1 MAAKNGIKIVKSIC
15 NMCHYHCGIDAHVKD
30 GKLIKVT
37 PMKEHPFN
45 KLCVKAQG
53 MVDLLYSKERVTNP
67 LKKVDGTWQKISWD
81 EAFDIIGN
89 KLISIKENYGAKA
102 LVVYFGNPFVGT
114 HVGRVVSRFCSVY
127 GTPNITSGG
136 SFCFAA
142 RAIGNGLSINNRMMA
157 LAPSYSNTR
166 CMVIWGRNPT
176 NSNINEAA
184 EISLAKKEGAR
195 LIVVDPRTTSL
206 AKEADIHIQVRP
218 GTDCALALGLLNVI
232 IAEELYDKAFVRDWT
247 IGFDK
252 LKEHVKKYSP
262 EVIEKITWVPAEIVR
277 EIARIYATSK
287 PATISQGE
295 SIDHC
300 INGVQ
305 TCRAISILVAITGN
319 LDITGGNVY
328 SLPLRQASFRVKGI
342 VSVNDAIGIQY
353 PLFGKFAGGTTAMP
367 VNDAIITGK
376 PYPVKAMI
384 VQGSNPVLTWPNTNK
399 VKQAF
404 SQLDLLVVSDL
415 FMTETAKLAHIFL
428 PATSFLER
436 GILHDYIAEG
446 KLPSIVM
453 SNKVVEPIGNCLDDW
468 QMWSELGRRMG
479 YAEYFPWQSTD
490 ELVRYLLE
498 PSGITLEQ
506 LEQNPGGVL
515 YHELTQRKYAKE
527 GLNTPSGKV
536 EIFSQTMQDYGYD
549 PLPAFTEPIE
559 SEPKLAGS
567 YPFILTT
574 GARVSAFTH
583 SRYRDIARLRKLVPH
598 PTVEIN
604 ASAAKKLGIASGERV
619 IVESPRGRIE
629 LRAKLTEA
637 IHPKVVSLQHGWNEA
652 NANILTDDEARD
664 PISGY
669 PGFRTVLCRVMKAR
683 G

>member
-37 PMKEHPFN
+37 PMKEHLLN
-45 KLCVKAQG
+45 KLCVKAHG

-184 EISLAKKEGAR
+184 EISLAKKQGAR

-277 EIARIYATSK
+277 KIARIYATSK

-305 TCRAISILVAITGN
+305 TCRAISILIAITGN
-319 LDITGGNVY
+319 LDITGGNIY
-328 SLPLRQASFRVKGI
+328 QLPLRQASFRVKGI
-342 VSVNDAIGIQY
+342 VSANDAIGIQY
-353 PLFGKFAGGTTAMP
+353 PLFGKFAGGTTVVP

-436 GILHDYIAEG
+436 GTLHDYIAEG
-446 KLPSIVM
+446 KLPSIAM

-468 QMWSELGRRMG
+468 
-479 YAEYFPWQSTD
+479 
-490 ELVRYLLE
+490 
-498 PSGITLEQ
+498 
-506 LEQNPGGVL
+506 
-515 YHELTQRKYAKE
+515 H
-527 GLNTPSGKV
+527 
-536 EIFSQTMQDYGYD
+536 
-549 PLPAFTEPIE
+549 
-559 SEPKLAGS
+559 
-567 YPFILTT
+567 
-574 GARVSAFTH
+574 
-583 SRYRDIARLRKLVPH
+583 
-598 PTVEIN
+598 
-604 ASAAKKLGIASGERV
+604 
-619 IVESPRGRIE
+619 
-629 LRAKLTEA
+629 
-637 IHPKVVSLQHGWNEA
+637 VV
-652 NANILTDDEARD
+652 
-664 PISGY
+664 
-669 PGFRTVLCRVMKAR
+669 
-683 G
+683 

>member
-1 MAAKNGIKIVKSIC
+1 MAAKNGTKIVKSIC
-15 NMCHYHCGIDAHVKD
+15 NMCHAGCGIDAHVKD
-30 GKLIKVT
+30 GRLIKVT
-37 PMKEHPFN
+37 PMKEHPLN

-53 MVDLLYSKERVTNP
+53 VVDLLYSKERVTNP

-89 KLISIKENYGAKA
+89 KLITIKENYGAKA
-102 LVVYFGNPFVGT
+102 LVVYYGNAFVGT
-114 HVGRVVSRFCSVY
+114 PMGGVVSRFCSVY

-157 LAPSYSNTR
+157 LAPSYSNTK

-195 LIVVDPRTTSL
+195 LIVIDPRTTSL
-206 AKEADIHIQVRP
+206 AKESDWHVKIKP

-295 SIDHC
+295 AIDHC

-319 LDITGGNVY
+319 LDITGGNIY
-328 SLPLRQASFRVKGI
+328 RLPLRQASLRVKGI
-342 VSVNDAIGIQY
+342 VSVSDAIGIRY
-353 PLFGKFAGGTTAMP
+353 PLFGKFVGGTTAMP
-367 VNDAIITGK
+367 VSDAIITGK
-376 PYPVKAMI
+376 PYPIKALI

-428 PATSFLER
+428 PATSFLESKT
-436 GILHDYIAEG
+436 LHDYMTEWGSLIA
-446 KLPSIVM
+446 M

-468 QMWSELGRRMG
+468 QIWSELGRRMG

-490 ELVRYLLE
+490 ELFSHLLE

-515 YHELTQRKYAKE
+515 YHKLTQRKYAKE

-549 PLPAFTEPIE
+549 PLPTFTEPAE
-559 SEPKLAGS
+559 NVPKLAES
-567 YPFILTT
+567 YSFILTT
-574 GARVSAFTH
+574 GARVNAFTH
-583 SRYRDIARLRKLVPH
+583 SRYRDITRLRKLAPY
-598 PTVEIN
+598 PLVEIN
-604 ASAAKKLGIASGERV
+604 ASAAKKLGITDGEQV
-619 IVESPRGRIE
+619 IVESSRGRIE

-637 IHPKVVSLQHGWNEA
+637 IHPRVVSLQHGWNEA

>member
-1 MAAKNGIKIVKSIC
+1 MTAKNGIKIVKSIC
-15 NMCHYHCGIDAHVKD
+15 NMCLTACGIDAHVKD

-67 LKKVDGTWQKISWD
+67 LRKINGTWQKISWD
-81 EAFDIIGN
+81 EAFDIIGS

-102 LVVYFGNPFVGT
+102 LVVHYGNPFVGT
-114 HVGRVVSRFCSVY
+114 HVGRVASRFCSVY

-166 CMVIWGRNPT
+166 CMVIWGGNPT
-176 NSNINEAA
+176 NSDISEAA

-195 LIVVDPRTTSL
+195 LIVIDPRTTPL
-206 AKEADIHIQVRP
+206 AKEADIHIQIRP

-247 IGFDK
+247 IGFDR

-328 SLPLRQASFRVKGI
+328 SSPLRQASLRVKGI
-342 VSVNDAIGIQY
+342 VSVSEAIGIQY
-353 PLFGKFAGGTTAMP
+353 PLFGKFVGETTAMP

-376 PYPVKAMI
+376 PYPIKALI
-384 VQGSNPVLTWPNTNK
+384 VQGGNPVLTWPNTNK

-415 FMTETAKLAHIFL
+415 FMTETAKLADVFL

-436 GILHDYIAEG
+436 ETLHDYISEG
-446 KLPSIVM
+446 KLPSIAM
-453 SNKVVEPIGNCLDDW
+453 SNKVVEPIGDCLDDW
-468 QMWSELGRRMG
+468 QIWSELGRRMG

-490 ELVRYLLE
+490 ELFNHLLE
-498 PSGITLEQ
+498 PSGITVEQ

-527 GLNTPSGKV
+527 GLNTASGKV
-536 EIFSQTMQDYGYD
+536 EIFSQTMHDYGYA

-559 SEPKLAGS
+559 NDPRLAES
-567 YPFILTT
+567 YPFILVT
-574 GARVSAFTH
+574 GTRVSAFTH
-583 SRYRDIARLRKLVPH
+583 SQHRNIARLRKLVPH
-598 PTVEIN
+598 PVVEIN
-604 ASAAKKLGIASGERV
+604 ASAARKLGIANGEQV

-629 LRAKLTEA
+629 LRAGLTEA

-669 PGFRTVLCRVMKAR
+669 PGYKTVLCRVMKA
-683 G
+683 GG